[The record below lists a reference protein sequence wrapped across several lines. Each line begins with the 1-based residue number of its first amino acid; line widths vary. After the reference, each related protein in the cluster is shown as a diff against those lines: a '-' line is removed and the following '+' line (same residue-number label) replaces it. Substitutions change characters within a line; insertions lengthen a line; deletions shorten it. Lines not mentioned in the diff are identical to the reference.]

1 MSPSHIETERVEQ
14 PEQTAPDPS
23 GLGKGPI

>member
-1 MSPSHIETERVEQ
+1 MSPPHIEIERVKQ